1 MAITNIGYTDSG
13 FYYDNGLEQTVVRTS
28 LDARNIVLHNIMV
41 LILNGSSKHDTKGYR
56 YFLRKKSDLYC
67 LGQIR

>member
-28 LDARNIVLHNIMV
+28 LDARNIVLHKIIV
-41 LILNGSSKHDTKGYR
+41 LILDGNSEHD
-56 YFLRKKSDLYC
+56 
-67 LGQIR
+67 IRDTDIF